1 MNWSTPTNFVIK
13 ATSIAFTV
21 ATLSMSTASY
31 AASADLKGIRTP
43 NGGVQLFKRM
53 SDVERKALRNVR
65 PAPKEE
71 SQKPVSTKVVDTQE
85 NKVVDTQKHEAV
97 DAQKNEIVDNQ
108 VHINKEPAVSRDS
121 EKVEAESQLLT
132 NELISKLPPAIQQEL
147 EKRKDIKVMTVMPT
161 EKYILKDGQFVKQPS
176 DPKTEIKV
184 IRIEKKKVSE
194 EAPEQSQSNF
204 AADSARG
211 KPVNPQSNANK
222 ETKITNEETKVA
234 SEETKV
240 ANEETKV
247 VNEETKVANEE
258 TKVVNEETKVVNE
271 ETKVASEETK
281 VASEETKVVN
291 EETKVVNDETKVAN
305 EETKVANEETKVVNE
320 ETKVVNEET
329 NKVADEEAKVEVVAD
344 EGADTKNEP
353 ADNTSTA
360 VSVNVMSAQKT
371 PEPKTVA
378 KAVIVSETL
387 LLEIEDHFKAGR
399 AGALTNPRTDEYL
412 NKLAE
417 AFRDIYNRLEDKGN
431 VPALDTKQSV
441 SLKGSVIPDFALQG
455 KKGVFQKDQ
464 PSAFVNYPIV
474 RGALAQNTE
483 IAALSMLINVQI
495 DRGYFQSHWDR
506 CTTSPLQITMAN
518 TGNASGWSTY
528 ADPKGKNSA
537 KLEECLVNTQSVFA
551 NQLGGSLRVV
561 GQHKPEMIEAIVL
574 LAVQGEARGS
584 GYLLTLAKTTKSD
597 KLSELFDKPAAN
609 TGKQITDADFLLH
622 Q

>member
-1 MNWSTPTNFVIK
+1 MNWSTTTNFVIK

-21 ATLSMSTASY
+21 ATLSMSTAIH
-31 AASADLKGIRTP
+31 AASADLNGIRTP

-65 PAPKEE
+65 PVPKEQA
-71 SQKPVSTKVVDTQE
+71 QKPVSAKVVDTQ
-85 NKVVDTQKHEAV
+85 D
-97 DAQKNEIVDNQ
+97 NEVVDNQ
-108 VHINKEPAVSRDS
+108 IHGKEEPAVSRDS
-121 EKVEAESQLLT
+121 EKVVVESQLLT
-132 NELISKLPPAIQQEL
+132 DELKSKLPPAIQQEL
-147 EKRKDIKVMTVMPT
+147 EKRKDLNVITVMPT
-161 EKYILKDGQFVKQPS
+161 EKYTLKDGQLLKQPS

-204 AADSARG
+204 AADSAKD
-211 KPVNPQSNANK
+211 KPVNPPSNAIK
-222 ETKITNEETKVA
+222 ETKIAN
-234 SEETKV
+234 EETKV

-258 TKVVNEETKVVNE
+258 L
-271 ETKVASEETK
+271 
-281 VASEETKVVN
+281 
-291 EETKVVNDETKVAN
+291 
-305 EETKVANEETKVVNE
+305 
-320 ETKVVNEET
+320 
-329 NKVADEEAKVEVVAD
+329 KVADEEAKLEVVAD
-344 EGADTKNEP
+344 KGADTKNEP
-353 ADNTSTA
+353 ADNSSTA
-360 VSVNVMSAQKT
+360 VSVSVMSAQET
-371 PEPKTVA
+371 PEPKTVTKIA
-378 KAVIVSETL
+378 IVSEAL

-417 AFRDIYNRLEDKGN
+417 VFRDIYNRLEDKGN
-431 VPALDTKQSV
+431 VPALDTQQSA
-441 SLKGSVIPDFALQG
+441 SLKESVIPDFALQG
-455 KKGVFQKDQ
+455 KKGILQKDQ

-474 RGALAQNTE
+474 RGSLAQNTE

-495 DRGYFQSHWDR
+495 DRGYFQSRWVP
-506 CTTSPLQITMAN
+506 CTTSPLQITMVN
-518 TGNASGWSTY
+518 TGNASGWSAY

-537 KLEECLVNTQSVFA
+537 KLQECLVNTQSVFA
-551 NQLGGSLRVV
+551 NQLGGDLRVV

-597 KLSELFDKPAAN
+597 KLSELFDRPAAN

>member
-31 AASADLKGIRTP
+31 AASADLNGIRTP

-65 PAPKEE
+65 PVPKEE
-71 SQKPVSTKVVDTQE
+71 AQKPVSAKVVDTQE

-97 DAQKNEIVDNQ
+97 DNQ
-108 VHINKEPAVSRDS
+108 VHINEEPAVSRDS
-121 EKVEAESQLLT
+121 EKVEVESQLLA
-132 NELISKLPPAIQQEL
+132 NEIISKLPPAIQQEL
-147 EKRKDIKVMTVMPT
+147 EKRKDLKVMTVLGT
-161 EKYILKDGQFVKQPS
+161 EKYTLIDGQLVKQPS
-176 DPKTEIKV
+176 DPKTVTKE

-204 AADSARG
+204 AADSAKD
-211 KPVNPQSNANK
+211 KPVNPPSNANE
-222 ETKITNEETKVA
+222 ETKVANEETRLVSEETKVVSEETKVANEENKVVCEETKVA
-234 SEETKV
+234 SEETRVVNEEIRIASEETKV
-240 ANEETKV
+240 ANEETKVASEETKV

-258 TKVVNEETKVVNE
+258 TKV
-271 ETKVASEETK
+271 
-281 VASEETKVVN
+281 
-291 EETKVVNDETKVAN
+291 AN
-305 EETKVANEETKVVNE
+305 EETKVANEEP
-320 ETKVVNEET
+320 
-329 NKVADEEAKVEVVAD
+329 KVADEEAKVEVVAD

-360 VSVNVMSAQKT
+360 VSVTVMSAQET
-371 PEPKTVA
+371 PEPKTVT
-378 KAVIVSETL
+378 KITTVSEAF

-417 AFRDIYNRLEDKGN
+417 VFRDIYNRLEDKGN
-431 VPALDTKQSV
+431 VSALDTQQSA
-441 SLKGSVIPDFALQG
+441 SLKESVIPDFALQG
-455 KKGVFQKDQ
+455 KKGILQKDQ

-474 RGALAQNTE
+474 RGSLAQNTE

-495 DRGYFQSHWDR
+495 DRGYFQSRWVP
-506 CTTSPLQITMAN
+506 CTTSPLQITMVN
-518 TGNASGWSTY
+518 TGNASGWSAY

-551 NQLGGSLRVV
+551 NQLGGDLRVV

-597 KLSELFDKPAAN
+597 KLSELFDRPAAN
-609 TGKQITDADFLLH
+609 TGKQISDADFLLH